1 MTDRLYMPAYL
12 SQILKRFDFS
22 FSKSLG
28 QNFLIDGNVVRSI
41 VEGAG
46 VEKDDLVIE
55 IGPGVGTL
63 TEELALNAKKVI
75 AIEIDKRLIPILEFT
90 MEKYEN
96 VEVIHAD
103 AMEVDFEKLLSEN
116 SGYNGVKLVANLPY
130 NVGTAIVAQ
139 LLENGVGFDSM
150 TVMLQKEVADRMV
163 AEPGSKQYGALSV
176 LVGYKAKATP
186 VLRVPKTVFN
196 PKPKIDSM
204 VVRLDLKHED
214 PRPYENTMF
223 KLVRAGFNQRRK
235 TIVNSLTSG
244 EVEISKDELREV
256 LAEVGV
262 PENARAEN
270 LSVEEFAG
278 VAERIMKINR
288 YDE

>member
-1 MTDRLYMPAYL
+1 MTDRLYMPGYL
-12 SQILKRFDFS
+12 GQILKKFNFS

-46 VEKDDLVIE
+46 VENEDLVIE

-75 AIEIDKRLIPILEFT
+75 AIEIDRRLIPILEYT

-103 AMEVDFEKLLSEN
+103 AMEVDFNQLIMKN
-116 SGYNGVKLVANLPY
+116 SGYKGVKLVANLPY

-139 LLENGVGFDSM
+139 LLEDGVGFESM

-176 LVGYKAKATP
+176 LVGYKAVAKP

-204 VVRLDLKHED
+204 VVRLDLKHNEQK
-214 PRPYENTMF
+214 PYEKTMF
-223 KLVRAGFNQRRK
+223 QLVRAGFNQRRK

-244 EVEISKDELREV
+244 EVEISKNELREI
-256 LAEVGV
+256 LAEVGI

-270 LSVEEFAG
+270 LSVVDFAR
-278 VAERIMKINR
+278 VAERLEKISRNS
-288 YDE
+288 E